1 MYCEHK
7 FIKLADG
14 TELHA
19 ELREAGKPIWIIATH
34 GICEHLGRHSY
45 LNDLFGHDFNICQ
58 YDLRGHG
65 RSMGDKCHIN
75 DFYQYMRDLHEIILF
90 LKKTF
95 RMERFALFGHSMGG
109 LITSGYL
116 KTFAKDDFYPELVFV
131 NAPALGFPGV
141 LGEIIKNTP
150 STAWKFIAKCPLSI
164 PLGGLV
170 DLDSLSHDPMVKEDY
185 IKDDLNCLKPHTKL
199 LFEMVAA
206 SKEIASSPINPKCEM
221 HVTIGSEDQVVNVSS
236 VNDYFTT
243 IEKSVHFKFFENAF
257 HEIHNEI
264 EKYRKPYLDHLSS
277 VFMELRYKEDH

>member
-19 ELREAGKPIWIIATH
+19 ELRETGKPIWIIATH

-65 RSMGDKCHIN
+65 RSMGNKCYID

-90 LKKTF
+90 MKETF
-95 RMERFALFGHSMGG
+95 RMERFVLFGHSMGG
-109 LITSGYL
+109 LITCGYL
-116 KTFAKDDFYPELVFV
+116 KSFCKDDFYPELVVV
-131 NAPALGFPGV
+131 NAPTVGFPGV

-150 STAWKFIAKCPLSI
+150 AKTWKYISQVPFSI

-170 DLDSLSHDPMVKEDY
+170 DLDYLSHDPLVKEEY
-185 IKDDLNCLKPHTKL
+185 VKDNLNCLKPHTKL
-199 LFEMVAA
+199 LFEMVSA
-206 SKEIASSPINPKCEM
+206 SREIFATPLNPKCEM
-221 HVTIGSEDQVVNVSS
+221 HATIGSEDKVCSVSAA
-236 VNDYFTT
+236 NDYFTT
-243 IEKSVHFKFFENAF
+243 IEKTVHYKVFENAY

-264 EKYRKPYLDHLSS
+264 EKYRKPYFDHLTSI
-277 VFMELRYKEDH
+277 FREKIYTE